1 MWDVWWAGSL
11 LSLKP
16 HKPREG
22 NAEDCKGICD
32 TLSSVLEVGPRN
44 RSEGSS
50 SAVSPVPNYV
60 RSIDR
65 YPESLAKRWIKESKV
80 CEGQD
85 ENAET
90 IESLRR
96 QQYIHTYVS
105 NPERMEAV
113 IENILKDF
121 PLADTEQRLGFTI
134 LARKFIYGKNEQLLM
149 KIVGE
154 AGCGK
159 SEVVKMLRMFVE
171 RVSLSDA
178 LFVSAFSGVATVGAG
193 GKETICK
200 TICWNPIRE
209 SIYRMTEGKKGKL
222 RKKFAGVL
230 MIIIDEISFVSADTL
245 CYVNEALRAAGD
257 ENKVFGGFSLVI
269 CGDFLQ
275 MNVVSAP
282 SLLGDDTEYVDG
294 EDAIL
299 RTKKTR
305 LRETVKKRSAE
316 MQKIIATGR
325 YLFARFQLTITL
337 KGQYR
342 IKDPVLRDILT
353 HIREGNYTNEDHAV
367 LSKRVADKMSVQEIK
382 STENHFRNCNST
394 DKHSELGDSMSELK
408 EGEHAFGN
416 APAFVAKNLAVH
428 ELNKLFVKHRESN
441 LRSIPCLKATDEIV
455 GIPGRLTGRV
465 GEEFSN
471 CAGVWYKLQ
480 KLQGRIPMLG
490 KDFLLKLTQN
500 LDNEKGLA
508 NGTFGYIVGIVGGNV
523 DDNGDVHA
531 DEIKGILFQVVGS
544 EVKVKLT
551 HTDGTSVGDNVVFI
565 PLRKCSSGVEK
576 NRIDFTIGGNKVKT
590 PVRRTQVPIVSAQA
604 TTAHSCQGRTVNCGF
619 IDISIP
625 KDISTFDPR
634 MAYVL
639 LSRFPYL
646 KHIII
651 MRDFDVR
658 AIRLCYP
665 RGLVK
670 QNMEK
675 ELEQE
680 QTLLELLRLHG
691 DKTKFYSEVNRLF
704 GY

>member
-1 MWDVWWAGSL
+1 
-11 LSLKP
+11 
-16 HKPREG
+16 
-22 NAEDCKGICD
+22 
-32 TLSSVLEVGPRN
+32 
-44 RSEGSS
+44 
-50 SAVSPVPNYV
+50 
-60 RSIDR
+60 
-65 YPESLAKRWIKESKV
+65 
-80 CEGQD
+80 
-85 ENAET
+85 
-90 IESLRR
+90 
-96 QQYIHTYVS
+96 
-105 NPERMEAV
+105 
-113 IENILKDF
+113 
-121 PLADTEQRLGFTI
+121 
-134 LARKFIYGKNEQLLM
+134 
-149 KIVGE
+149 
-154 AGCGK
+154 
-159 SEVVKMLRMFVE
+159 
-171 RVSLSDA
+171 
-178 LFVSAFSGVATVGAG
+178 
-193 GKETICK
+193 
-200 TICWNPIRE
+200 
-209 SIYRMTEGKKGKL
+209 
-222 RKKFAGVL
+222 
-230 MIIIDEISFVSADTL
+230 
-245 CYVNEALRAAGD
+245 
-257 ENKVFGGFSLVI
+257 
-269 CGDFLQ
+269 
-275 MNVVSAP
+275 
-282 SLLGDDTEYVDG
+282 
-294 EDAIL
+294 
-299 RTKKTR
+299 
-305 LRETVKKRSAE
+305 
-316 MQKIIATGR
+316 
-325 YLFARFQLTITL
+325 
-337 KGQYR
+337 
-342 IKDPVLRDILT
+342 
-353 HIREGNYTNEDHAV
+353 
-367 LSKRVADKMSVQEIK
+367 
-382 STENHFRNCNST
+382 
-394 DKHSELGDSMSELK
+394 
-408 EGEHAFGN
+408 
-416 APAFVAKNLAVH
+416 
-428 ELNKLFVKHRESN
+428 
-441 LRSIPCLKATDEIV
+441 
-455 GIPGRLTGRV
+455 
-465 GEEFSN
+465 
-471 CAGVWYKLQ
+471 
-480 KLQGRIPMLG
+480 MLG